1 LPTSNDQILNNLNLF
16 IDNKIMTTD
25 ESRQQASR
33 KLDSP
38 LSSKQKGVPTQLHKY
53 IWGGVGI
60 LGLFFAS
67 FPIAYA
73 RVANS
78 EKFEQQPIHSITWDE
93 NQKDNLAYPEPK

>member
-1 LPTSNDQILNNLNLF
+1 
-16 IDNKIMTTD
+16 MTTD
-25 ESRQQASR
+25 KSQQQAST

-60 LGLFFAS
+60 FGLFFAS

-78 EKFEQQPIHSITWDE
+78 ESFEQQQQPLNSITWDE